1 MVNAC
6 AGAWTEAMVTTRDG
20 GQRIVIY
27 EEGWDNISSEAD
39 LRRMVEQWKLS
50 RAYGIFNV
58 LVLHKIA
65 DLDMAGDQSSK
76 MAAMARSLLA
86 DADVKVIYRQDRSAL
101 KITTSEMELSDR
113 ERSLVR
119 SLPKGTGLWRLGDSS
134 FEVQN
139 VLTRAELPLFD
150 TDERMDKA
158 KEAVA

>member
-1 MVNAC
+1 MVLG
-6 AGAWTEAMVTTRDG
+6 AGGR
-20 GQRIVIY
+20 QRVLPDR
-27 EEGWDNISSEAD
+27 GTQGPPD
-39 LRRMVEQWKLS
+39 LRSGGRDLPGRVARRGLLS
-50 RAYGIFNV
+50 
-58 LVLHKIA
+58 
-65 DLDMAGDQSSK
+65 AGG
-76 MAAMARSLLA
+76 L
-86 DADVKVIYRQDRSAL
+86 
-101 KITTSEMELSDR
+101 LSDR

>member
-1 MVNAC
+1 
-6 AGAWTEAMVTTRDG
+6 
-20 GQRIVIY
+20 
-27 EEGWDNISSEAD
+27 
-39 LRRMVEQWKLS
+39 
-50 RAYGIFNV
+50 
-58 LVLHKIA
+58 
-65 DLDMAGDQSSK
+65 
-76 MAAMARSLLA
+76 
-86 DADVKVIYRQDRSAL
+86 
-101 KITTSEMELSDR
+101 MELSDR